1 MLKTPKKIR
10 EFQRKL
16 YLKAKRSITVNAF
29 KKKIIGKPYE
39 GKPHVRFDEG
49 ELKTGQHLWSAV
61 AACREN
67 SKGSSVTASAL
78 YSTVKKY
85 FTLYIAFSVS
95 SNMCGPCAFGPSFKP
110 NG

>member
-16 YLKAKRSITVNAF
+16 YLKAKRSITVKAF

-39 GKPHVRFDEG
+39 ASEYPRRGGKPHVRFDEG

-78 YSTVKKY
+78 YSTVEVI
-85 FTLYIAFSVS
+85 L
-95 SNMCGPCAFGPSFKP
+95 
-110 NG
+110 